1 MTPDAIISTYKTAHT
16 IGITELGGVNGDFF
30 RPLYHSVSLLV
41 GGLDSVDGLG
51 GVVGVVGVGGVILP
65 YIYRYILQIK

>member
-1 MTPDAIISTYKTAHT
+1 MAHT
-16 IGITELGGVNGDFF
+16 IGITELGGVNGDFL

-41 GGLDSVDGLG
+41 GGVDSVGGLG
-51 GVVGVVGVGGVILP
+51 GVVGVILP